1 MELTNWLAD
10 RAKSL
15 GFSGVGVAPAV
26 TPPGVARLDQWL
38 AAGYAGE
45 MRYLASRREAY
56 DHPRHVLEGAR
67 SVVMLTLDYQTASPV
82 PTTPGE
88 GRISR
93 YAWGTADYH
102 DIIHER
108 LKQLIAEL
116 ASVAPEWTWRGVVDT
131 APLMEREF
139 AHLAGLGWQG
149 KHTLLLSR
157 TAGSWFFLAALVT
170 DAPLEVNMTPAT
182 DHCGTCTACL
192 DACPTEAF
200 PAPHVLD
207 ASRCISY
214 LTIEH
219 RGPIPLELREGM
231 GDWIFGCDICQE
243 VCPWNRKVPS
253 TDEPVF
259 APQEKHNPVDLIEL
273 FALTDEEFRER
284 FRRTPLW
291 RAKRR
296 GLLRN
301 AAIALGNNPIP
312 TALPTLLTALDDAEP
327 LVRGAAAWA
336 LAHYEATEAVAALK
350 IRRLVETDEQVSREI
365 DWTLEQLQTHNPEP
379 GTLVPGV
386 AEPQQ

>member
-1 MELTNWLAD
+1 MNYLELTNWLAD
-10 RAKSL
+10 RARAL

-26 TPPGVARLDQWL
+26 TPPGVARLDEWL
-38 AAGYAGE
+38 AAGYAGQ
-45 MRYLASRREAY
+45 MHYLASRREAY

-67 SVVMLTLDYQTASPV
+67 SVVMLTLDYRTAEPQE
-82 PTTPGE
+82 PKPGE

-93 YAWGTADYH
+93 YAWGRADYH
-102 DIIHER
+102 DVIHAR

-116 ASVAPEWTWRGVVDT
+116 GEVAPEWTWRGVVDT

-170 DAPLEVNMTPAT
+170 DAPLEVNLAPPT

-219 RGPIPLELREGM
+219 RGPIPLDLREGM
-231 GDWIFGCDICQE
+231 GDWIFGCDVCQE
-243 VCPWNRKVPS
+243 VCPWNRKSPRA
-253 TDEPVF
+253 DEPVF
-259 APQEKHNPVDLIEL
+259 QPRPENNPVDLVAL
-273 FALTDEEFRER
+273 FALSDEEFRER

-301 AAIALGNNPIP
+301 AAIALGNRPVP
-312 TALPTLLTALDDAEP
+312 EALPTLVEALDDEEP

-336 LAHYEATEAVAALK
+336 LAHYGGDEALAALK
-350 IRRLVETDEQVSREI
+350 ERQY
-365 DWTLEQLQTHNPEP
+365 LEQDEEVKAEIALSIASFEIS
-379 GTLVPGV
+379 TLD
-386 AEPQQ
+386 E